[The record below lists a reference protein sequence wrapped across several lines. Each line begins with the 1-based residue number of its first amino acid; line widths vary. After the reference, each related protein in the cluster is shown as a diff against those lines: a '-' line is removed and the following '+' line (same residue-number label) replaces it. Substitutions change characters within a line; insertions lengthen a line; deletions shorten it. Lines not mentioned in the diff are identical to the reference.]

1 MVFKVKVRNLLT
13 LFDAGGRGWISH
25 PLLVFRSSPK
35 KSMRSIFHSFTI
47 PEYEF
52 EDVLTTCVHISTLV
66 ARRRPTKK
74 RHFIR
79 WNQIGT
85 NNTHNPLQSNVTGL
99 KNWFCERELMNIS
112 IRYKGMSNG
121 NRSKFYWCWNSWEFV
136 LIGLGCI
143 TVPPTLD
150 TVDS

>member
-1 MVFKVKVRNLLT
+1 MVFKAKVRNLLT
-13 LFDAGGRGWISH
+13 LFDAGGGTETATPYWFFAR
-25 PLLVFRSSPK
+25 PRK
-35 KSMRSIFHSFTI
+35 KVMRSIFHSFTF

-52 EDVLTTCVHISTLV
+52 EDVLTTCVHISPLV

-112 IRYKGMSNG
+112 IRYKG
-121 NRSKFYWCWNSWEFV
+121 KH
-136 LIGLGCI
+136 LLGCQMG
-143 TVPPTLD
+143 TVISFTVAGTLE
-150 TVDS
+150 SRS